1 MSPLSE
7 YFRLTMY
14 PLLVLFCFYG
24 ILYFPH
30 FRWVFGALA
39 FFFALFGV
47 GLLVLVLGYV
57 EWNTWLRANLVPL
70 AQTFLVVAFV
80 RTMWRSHKW
89 GGLA

>member
-7 YFRLTMY
+7 YFRLVMY
-14 PLLVLFCFYG
+14 PLLVLLCLYSA
-24 ILYFPH
+24 LYFLH
-30 FRWVFGALA
+30 FRWL
-39 FFFALFGV
+39 FFALALFFTVFGV

-70 AQTFLVVAFV
+70 SQTFLVVAFV